1 MFILAT
7 DAVPDFSQLTNLG
20 AAGIMGA
27 MWLWERYTSRTREK
41 QIDESHARILTDQ
54 LQLDQLIEVVQKNTE
69 AMTRLSGLIEKG
81 GRP

>member
-1 MFILAT
+1 MYFLAI
-7 DAVPDFSQLTNLG
+7 DPPDSFTQLTNLG

-41 QIDESHARILTDQ
+41 QIDESHARILSDQ

-69 AMTRLSGLIEKG
+69 ALTRLTGMIQKG
-81 GRP
+81 DAK

>member
-1 MFILAT
+1 MYPLALDT
-7 DAVPDFSQLTNLG
+7 PESFSALTNLG

-41 QIDESHARILTDQ
+41 QIDESHARILADQ

-69 AMTRLSGLIEKG
+69 AMTRLSGMIEKG
-81 GRP
+81 GVK

>member
-1 MFILAT
+1 MFLAV
-7 DAVPDFSQLTNLG
+7 DNPESFSHLTNLG

-41 QIDESHARILTDQ
+41 QIDESHARILSDQ

-69 AMTRLSGLIEKG
+69 AMTRLTAQIEKG
-81 GRP
+81 DRP